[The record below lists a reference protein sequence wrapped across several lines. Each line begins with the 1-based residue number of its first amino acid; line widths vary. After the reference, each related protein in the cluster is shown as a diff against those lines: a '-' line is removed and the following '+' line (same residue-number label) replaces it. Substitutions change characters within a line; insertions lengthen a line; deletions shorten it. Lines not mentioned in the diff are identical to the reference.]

1 MALAQ
6 TSLTGSQWTLIGN
19 NVSSITFQV
28 ISATPVYI
36 GIGTSSSSTA
46 SGITSTTPGLVYQ
59 QFEGEVKKL
68 VADLSHLTSPTYVF
82 ARSLSSIATISY
94 ETP

>member
-6 TSLTGSQWTLIGN
+6 TDLTGNQWTLIGN
-19 NVSSITFQV
+19 NVTSITFQT

-36 GIGTSSSSTA
+36 GIGTDSDAATA
-46 SGITSTTPGLVYQ
+46 GITSTTPGLVYQ

-68 VADLSHLTSPTYVF
+68 VADLSYDAAPTYVF
-82 ARSLSSIATISY
+82 ARSISGRSTIAY

>member
-6 TSLTGSQWTLIGN
+6 TNLTGNAWTLIGD
-19 NVSSITFQV
+19 NVTSITFQT

-36 GIGTSSSSTA
+36 AAGTNSDAETA
-46 SGITSTTPGLVYQ
+46 GITSTTPGLVYQ

-68 VADLSHLTSPTYVF
+68 VADLSYETSPTYVF
-82 ARSLSSIATISY
+82 ARSISGRGTIAY

>member
-6 TSLTGSQWTLIGN
+6 TTLTGTEWTLIGN
-19 NVSSITFQV
+19 NVTSITFQV

-36 GIGTSSSSTA
+36 GIGTDSNPTI
-46 SGITSTTPGLVYQ
+46 SGITSTSPGLVYQ

-68 VADLSHLTSPTYVF
+68 VADLSYETSPTYVF
-82 ARSLSSIATISY
+82 ARPISSIGTIIY

>member
-1 MALAQ
+1 MAIAQ
-6 TSLTGSQWTLIGN
+6 TDLVGNEWTLIGN
-19 NVSSITFQV
+19 NVTSITFQT

-36 GIGTSSSSTA
+36 AVGSNSDPQA
-46 SGITSTTPGLVYQ
+46 AGITSTTPGLVYQ

-68 VADLSHLTSPTYVF
+68 LADLSYDASPNYVF
-82 ARSLSSIATISY
+82 ARSISGRSTIAY